1 MRDSAL
7 SILFDRR
14 FEEECLN
21 SCSDAAK
28 QREEELKRQ
37 GWTRMFIADEPR
49 LSEAVELYKSLG
61 YEVHLEP
68 TTFNEADE
76 TCRACLKVNCRKC
89 WTIYTRKKDD
99 ASEAE

>member
-76 TCRACLKVNCRKC
+76 TCRACLKVNCGKC